1 VILGVVLALIISA
14 IGIPMPPPPSSEIGY
29 LAQIRI
35 VPKEI
40 ALAFVVGFA
49 ATVAAALFPARRV
62 TRIPVVDALRQ
73 NV

>member
-1 VILGVVLALIISA
+1 
-14 IGIPMPPPPSSEIGY
+14 
-29 LAQIRI
+29 
-35 VPKEI
+35 VPGELV
-40 ALAFVVGFA
+40 LAFVVGFV